1 MVISGRGEKG
11 IDENTLRWVRKQLA
25 RAQVY
30 DARFVFSYLPL
41 HKFSDAH
48 VGSLAQKLRL
58 YELFLR
64 GRVNTLFSAGY
75 RVYFKGRYGTLP
87 VVSVGALSGPGGKL
101 AGTTLE
107 QPPSFAVVD
116 VIKGVPKRVFA
127 VEGPSYT
134 RPISESRLPLAV
146 EVYSR

>member
-58 YELFLR
+58 YELFLDFHR
-64 GRVNTLFSAGY
+64 SLDIIEVPY
-75 RVYFKGRYGTLP
+75 
-87 VVSVGALSGPGGKL
+87 L
-101 AGTTLE
+101 AWL
-107 QPPSFAVVD
+107 
-116 VIKGVPKRVFA
+116 KC
-127 VEGPSYT
+127 
-134 RPISESRLPLAV
+134 PL
-146 EVYSR
+146 